1 MSSSETPLRWTQQ
14 QQEEAEDNI
23 TEDEMNNNKELMFEK
38 VLTPSDVGK
47 LNRIVIPKP
56 HAEAHFPTGADG
68 YSTEGKGLLLNFEDQ
83 SGKQWRF
90 RYSYWSSSQ
99 SYVLTKGW
107 GRYVRENHLSAGDVV
122 LFKRH
127 RLHPNNFFV
136 SWRRRDPGTM
146 PLAARGRRRRRRRD
160 EGTSGGDGN
169 SESVVVGDAAVSV
182 SVGYP
187 THHQQHPFSSYH
199 SNEYFLHAGLC
210 TCDNVTGG
218 ECQGANETTMVENP
232 LSSGSRTLRL
242 FGVNMECQEQRETR
256 NNNNNNNNSETFAP

>member
-182 SVGYP
+182 SVGWRVP
-187 THHQQHPFSSYH
+187 RCERNDNGGKPF
-199 SNEYFLHAGLC
+199 EFRFEDAEA
-210 TCDNVTGG
+210 VRG
-218 ECQGANETTMVENP
+218 EHGMPRTT
-232 LSSGSRTLRL
+232 RDT
-242 FGVNMECQEQRETR
+242 
-256 NNNNNNNNSETFAP
+256 